1 MRSLLSAL
9 ALTLLLAA
17 PAGASATLPDSP
29 LGRHARAYFEAYAAG
44 DSASIARYASEH
56 VAPDSRAR
64 TPMSERVRR
73 FREMKSDHG
82 ALTIVDVPGDD
93 SAELTVHVR
102 DEHGESMLLTFMAA
116 PGPEHLLMGMRVEIG
131 EGGGAGGPGGAPG
144 DADRSP
150 LSEAQAAQAIR
161 DELARRPDF
170 AGVVLLAHG
179 DKRLL
184 AEARGLADRVRKTP
198 VTMETRFNFASI
210 GKIFTRLA
218 IAQLAQGGKISLD
231 DKVTRWVPQYKVANA
246 EKITLDQLVEHRG
259 GVPDVL
265 ELVHQANAQAK
276 MVDVPSWVHLLLD
289 QPLEFE
295 PGTKNQYSNGGY
307 VLLGAVVQHVSGAD
321 YYDYCRQHIFAPAGM
336 TASAWDRKDSPAGQR
351 ATGYTRDLEPAP
363 GGGHKPADLSKPRES
378 AMAGWP
384 MRGSPA
390 GGGFTSANDL
400 WKFAEALRAG
410 KLASPAWSQWV
421 VGGPAPTGAKA
432 DPGPGFE
439 GIGFGIAGG
448 APGTNG
454 VLEFA
459 GPYDVVVL
467 TNDDPPGA
475 EDLMRAIRGILRRV
489 PPVKR
494 T

>member
-1 MRSLLSAL
+1 MRSLLICTAV
-9 ALTLLLAA
+9 TLLLAA
-17 PAGASATLPDSP
+17 PAGAGATLPDSP

-44 DSASIARYASEH
+44 DSASIARYAEEH

-64 TPMSERVRR
+64 TPMAERVRR
-73 FREMKSDHG
+73 FREMKADHG
-82 ALTIVDVPGDD
+82 ALTIVDVPNGDD
-93 SAELTVHVR
+93 AELAVRVR
-102 DEHGESMLLTFMAA
+102 DAHGEPLMLTFMAA
-116 PGPEHLLMGMRVEIG
+116 PGPEHLLMGMRVEMG
-131 EGGGAGGPGGAPG
+131 EGGGPGATGGGAKN
-144 DADRSP
+144 ADRSP
-150 LSEAQAAQAIR
+150 LTEAQAAQAIR

-170 AGVVLLAHG
+170 SGVVLLAKG
-179 DKRLL
+179 DRALVS
-184 AEARGLADRVRKTP
+184 EARGLADRAHKTP
-198 VTMETRFNFASI
+198 ITLASRFNFASI
-210 GKIFTRLA
+210 GKIFTKLA
-218 IAQLAQGGKISLD
+218 IAQLAQAGKIALSDPLQ
-231 DKVTRWVPQYKVANA
+231 RWVPQYKVANA

-265 ELVHQANAQAK
+265 ELVHQANALAK
-276 MVDVPSWVHLLLD
+276 MVDVASWVHLLLD

-321 YYDYCRQHIFAPAGM
+321 YYDYCQHHIFAPAGM
-336 TASAWDRKDSPAGQR
+336 TATAWDRKDSPVGKR
-351 ATGYTRDLEPAP
+351 ATGYTRGLEPAP

-378 AMAGWP
+378 AMESWP

-390 GGGFTSANDL
+390 GGGFTSATDL

-410 KLASPAWSQWV
+410 KLASPAWSAWC
-421 VGGPAPTGAKA
+421 VGGPAPSGASA
-432 DPGPGFE
+432 AGPGFE

-448 APGTNG
+448 SEGTNG

-475 EDLMRAIRGILRRV
+475 EDMMRAIRGILNRV
-489 PPVKR
+489 PR
-494 T
+494 N